1 MKVCIFILPCVAS
14 GHLFCSL
21 CWGRVFSYLD
31 VPSLCRCARVSKY
44 WNQIALDGS
53 NWQHVDLFSFQTDIE
68 VRSSHSSNY
77 LLLLM
82 SMIIFNG

>member
-1 MKVCIFILPCVAS
+1 MFVCIVFLFFID
-14 GHLFCSL
+14 F
-21 CWGRVFSYLD
+21 WRVFSYLD

-68 VRSSHSSNY
+68 VIHGGELWSFCETGNHFAM
-77 LLLLM
+77 L
-82 SMIIFNG
+82 

>member
-1 MKVCIFILPCVAS
+1 MNSVTTFRYLIRV
-14 GHLFCSL
+14 LFCICIHCEL
-21 CWGRVFSYLD
+21 FTHFVFGRVFSYLD

-68 VRSSHSSNY
+68 VVHCIDCDE
-77 LLLLM
+77 L
-82 SMIIFNG
+82 